1 MARLLLHPEELV
13 VELTMREKALGLR
26 KQDLVIPRAAIR
38 SAVISD
44 DPWVWVRGVPH
55 PGTHV
60 LPVFATGTWK
70 FHGGS
75 DFLLIRG
82 RKRSVVIGIDPQ
94 LAEAG
99 GSPDAFQR
107 IIITTSHAADLV
119 AALRIANT
127 DSIDV
132 VEL

>member
-1 MARLLLHPEELV
+1 VARLLLHPDELV
-13 VELTMREKALGLR
+13 IELTMREKALALR
-26 KQDLVIPRAAIR
+26 KQDIVVPRDAIR

-55 PGTHV
+55 PGTHI
-60 LPVFATGTWK
+60 LPLFATGTWK

-82 RKRSVVIGIDPQ
+82 RRRSAVVGIDPE
-94 LAEAG
+94 LAEKG
-99 GSPDAFQR
+99 GSPDRFQR

-119 AALRIANT
+119 ASLRLATT
-127 DSIDV
+127 DSLDV
-132 VEL
+132 LEL